1 MNFNVW
7 FETWPLGL
15 QIAFLL
21 APFVIALSGVAV
33 GVFIA
38 CSRHFDTMLSAFSK
52 SAWARQQDIL
62 GATSLASR
70 CYLVSTLSGTLLF
83 AQYLVRKGV
92 IDADDVSN
100 FPPSLR
106 RLMLVSAWLAFIGMV
121 WLFLAVGLLKLSGV
135 E

>member
-1 MNFNVW
+1 MTEFW
-7 FETWPLGL
+7 SSWW
-15 QIAFLL
+15 AFSFML
-21 APFVIALSGVAV
+21 APFVIALSGVLV

-52 SAWARQQDIL
+52 STWARQQDIL
-62 GATSLASR
+62 GTTSLASR

-83 AQYLVRKGV
+83 PQYLVRKGV

-106 RLMLVSAWLAFIGMV
+106 RLMLVSAWLVIVGMA
-121 WLFLAVGLLKLSGV
+121 WLFLMVGLLKLSGV